1 MPNGSTPN
9 EGTGPSNPQ
18 GDLIELKVKNAISAE
33 VETYRTTMENYYKRF
48 ETAVKWIASAFVAL
62 AGAAVALFYFFVGP
76 NIKEAKE
83 EVPQLLKQQVN
94 QLVIQMEVEKT
105 AIQEISNNI
114 RDFTAGA
121 IASASNE
128 INASVMVLLR
138 GEVHTELGKFPTKE
152 LTNLLRSVPIGTIA
166 TYGGTN
172 ITPESG
178 WLVCNGREVQR
189 AVYSNLFDAISNT
202 WGSGN
207 GSNTF
212 NLPNLQGMFLRGVD
226 TNGTVDPDCQTRVNS
241 QGQPVGAV
249 VGSFQEDAFQ
259 GHYHEVWKY
268 NYGDGPRS
276 GQARVAGEAV
286 SIHPGRD
293 QNFLGQIV
301 KSAIDDGA
309 NGPPRIG
316 KETRPKN
323 AYVYYIIKY

>member
-259 GHYHEVWKY
+259 GHYCMRFGNITMAMDPAPVKPESRARRSAYTLAGIKISLGKSSKVLLTT
-268 NYGDGPRS
+268 GPTDLRVS
-276 GQARVAGEAV
+276 G
-286 SIHPGRD
+286 
-293 QNFLGQIV
+293 
-301 KSAIDDGA
+301 K
-309 NGPPRIG
+309 
-316 KETRPKN
+316 RPAPKTLTFTT
-323 AYVYYIIKY
+323 